1 MITIIFAPPRTGKT
15 CFMTHLLNEC
25 AFNKD
30 RNNKMA
36 KEIIRKNSKGFNLS
50 IPKHCVSSNYSI
62 GFRKFGYRLR
72 PSRVI
77 NPFRLGFD
85 NPFVKTHFNLPYE
98 VIGITEAQKYLN
110 SRMSMYFPEWQSRW
124 YEQHGHNNLD
134 IYLDTQ
140 RPMLIDVN
148 IRELAQFIEIVNL
161 RLSYDNYGRVNALID
176 SAANQK
182 TLAGIK
188 SVTELF
194 YDNGILVNPKVN
206 KDMFS
211 GIERVKSYLKINGG
225 KPRLFIFKNCVNLIR
240 ELKSYRWGEGD
251 NPKKYDDHSL
261 DELRY
266 YIMTKPSLSQPK
278 KEKSIITR
286 DKERLYKKIRSNMRM
301 WRKQTKR
308 S

>member
-15 CFMTHLLNEC
+15 CFMTHLLNES
-25 AFNKD
+25 AFNYE
-30 RNNKMA
+30 RNRLMA
-36 KEIIRKNSKGFNLS
+36 KEIIRKNNNGFNLT

-161 RLSYDNYGRVNALID
+161 WLDYDNYGRVRALKWKIRKIENSQLFERYMASGKKDRTCYTEEYVIAEYNVFALYD
-176 SAANQK
+176 SQSCKPKFYAGHFDEDFDYQESKK
-182 TLAGIK
+182 TDE
-188 SVTELF
+188 S
-194 YDNGILVNPKVN
+194 
-206 KDMFS
+206 
-211 GIERVKSYLKINGG
+211 IEGYIRYLEEN
-225 KPRLFIFKNCVNLIR
+225 
-240 ELKSYRWGEGD
+240 D
-251 NPKKYDDHSL
+251 
-261 DELRY
+261 DEL
-266 YIMTKPSLSQPK
+266 PK
-278 KEKSIITR
+278 NFYQKKGLQNKNKE
-286 DKERLYKKIRSNMRM
+286 DL
-301 WRKQTKR
+301 
-308 S
+308 

>member
-15 CFMTHLLNEC
+15 CFMTHLLNES
-25 AFNKD
+25 AFNRD
-30 RNNKMA
+30 RNSKMA

-50 IPKHCVSSNYSI
+50 IPKHCVSANYSI

-161 RLSYDNYGRVNALID
+161 RLSYDNYGRVNALKWKIRKIENSQLFDKYMASGKKDTTCYTEESVIADYNVFSLYD
-176 SAANQK
+176 SQSCK
-182 TLAGIK
+182 PKFYAGHFEEDFDYNPSK
-188 SVTELF
+188 PTEESLEG
-194 YDNGILVNPKVN
+194 Y
-206 KDMFS
+206 
-211 GIERVKSYLKINGG
+211 
-225 KPRLFIFKNCVNLIR
+225 IR
-240 ELKSYRWGEGD
+240 FLEEVD
-251 NPKKYDDHSL
+251 
-261 DELRY
+261 DELPNNFYQRR
-266 YIMTKPSLSQPK
+266 TKSN
-278 KEKSIITR
+278 
-286 DKERLYKKIRSNMRM
+286 DKL
-301 WRKQTKR
+301 Q
-308 S
+308 